1 MADNPATHWSVEDER
16 ACVAQAAAGD
26 VEAVGRLYDAYIKR
40 LYGFCL
46 AKVGNET
53 DAEDLAEDV
62 FVKVIGALD
71 GFEWRDLGSRTNNP
85 FSAWIFRIARN
96 HVTSF
101 YRRAATRGAET
112 EVPDSLRDESR
123 SPAEQVEITLTIEEV
138 FTIVEQ
144 LPEAQREV
152 IQLRFGAGLSV
163 RETATALD
171 KRETNV
177 KVLQHKGVKR
187 LRELLLTEE
196 VPQQRTR
203 P

>member
-1 MADNPATHWSVEDER
+1 MSEPALRGPSPAMSRPLE
-16 ACVAQAAAGD
+16 
-26 VEAVGRLYDAYIKR
+26 RLYDAYIKR

-85 FSAWIFRIARN
+85 FSAWVFRIARN

-101 YRRAATRGAET
+101 YRRSATRGIEM
-112 EVPDSLRDESR
+112 EVPESIRDESR
-123 SPAEQVEITLTIEEV
+123 SPSEQVEIKLTIEEV
-138 FTIVEQ
+138 FLVVEQ

-152 IQLRFGAGLSV
+152 IRLRFGAGLSV
-163 RETATALD
+163 RETAEALD

-177 KVLQHKGVKR
+177 KVLQHKG
-187 LRELLLTEE
+187 REAIERA
-196 VPQQRTR
+196 VVRTGSR
-203 P
+203 AAKMRNENVTGMVAGRA

>member
-1 MADNPATHWSVEDER
+1 MADSPASQWSVEDER
-16 ACVAQAAAGD
+16 ACVQRAAAGD
-26 VEAVGRLYDAYIKR
+26 VESVGRLYDAYIKR

-85 FSAWIFRIARN
+85 FSAWVFRIARN

-101 YRRAATRGAET
+101 YRRAATRGIET
-112 EVPDSLRDESR
+112 EVPESLRDQSR
-123 SPAEQVEITLTIEEV
+123 EPSEQVEINLTIEEV
-138 FTIVEQ
+138 FAIVEQ
-144 LPEAQREV
+144 LPEAQRAV

-163 RETATALD
+163 RETAEALD

-196 VPQQRTR
+196 LEQQRTN
-203 P
+203 

>member
-1 MADNPATHWSVEDER
+1 MADKPPPQWSVEDER
-16 ACVAQAAAGD
+16 ACVAQAVAGD

-62 FVKVIGALD
+62 FVKVIGALE

-85 FSAWIFRIARN
+85 FAAWVFRIARN

-101 YRRAATRGAET
+101 YRRSATRGIET
-112 EVPDSLRDESR
+112 EVPETLRDETRGPS
-123 SPAEQVEITLTIEEV
+123 EQVEIALTIEEV
-138 FTIVEQ
+138 FVIVEQ

-152 IQLRFGAGLSV
+152 IRLRFGAGLSV
-163 RETATALD
+163 RETAEALD
-171 KRETNV
+171 KRETNG

-196 VPQQRTR
+196 VERQQA
-203 P
+203 